1 MTISCSSDDLGKD
14 PQNWSDKQLNEWV
27 ESSTWRCGWNVLPDE
42 SLDRRELAFQ
52 YFKNRERWEKAF
64 EFLSSTDLKNIP
76 VGTYKLEGN
85 DLFVMIQNYIT
96 KDEENTSF
104 ETHQKY
110 ADIQHVIE
118 GEEKIGIMPLEKT
131 TPKTAYDQAK
141 DIRFLEAGENNYKIA
156 NRKRFFIFF
165 PRNTHRPSVSVG
177 EKIQIKKV
185 VVKVR
190 IN

>member
-1 MTISCSSDDLGKD
+1 MTISCSSGDLGKD
-14 PQNWSDKQLNEWV
+14 PQKWSEKQLNEWY
-27 ESSTWRCGWNVLPDE
+27 ESTNWKRGWNVLPDE

-52 YFKNRERWEKAF
+52 FFKNTERWKKAF
-64 EFLSSTDLKNIP
+64 EFLSSKDLRNIP

-131 TPKTAYDQAK
+131 TSKTAYDQVK
-141 DIRFLEAGENNYKIA
+141 DIRFLESGENNYKIA
-156 NRKRFFIFF
+156 NSERFFIFF
-165 PRNTHRPSVSVG
+165 PKNAHRPSVRVG
-177 EKIQIKKV
+177 ERIQIKKV